1 MLEQVLV
8 PEAMTVYNH
17 WTGWEWI
24 TGLLLELK
32 VKHYISIVGFTGV
45 IA

>member
-17 WTGWEWI
+17 WTRQDWI
-24 TGLLLELK
+24 TGLLLEVK
-32 VKHYISIVGFTGV
+32 VKQYISILGFTGV

>member
-1 MLEQVLV
+1 MLEQVHV

-17 WTGWEWI
+17 WTGQDWI
-24 TGLLLELK
+24 TGLLHELK
-32 VKHYISIVGFTGV
+32 VKHYIGILGFTGV